1 MRLWTATESVAG
13 STSRCTRTAATRSV
27 FHALGELKAALHCP
41 VRLQRRSVI
50 GGVSRDMRKP
60 WTCLVCLTV
69 AVVIFGALV
78 TWIAFQPPR
87 QPPATSPDGSV
98 TFLGYTNDGSGTRLA
113 KFTVTNL
120 SPFTVA
126 RSPKCLIC
134 IAAPGAGWMPHSAIL
149 LPEFPRSKVLGAG
162 KWEIITVPPPT
173 NQSPWRISLYL
184 SNDARLA
191 WTISTAT

>member
-1 MRLWTATESVAG
+1 MHTPVHELTANNT
-13 STSRCTRTAATRSV
+13 
-27 FHALGELKAALHCP
+27 
-41 VRLQRRSVI
+41 
-50 GGVSRDMRKP
+50 VSRDMRKP
-60 WTCLVCLTV
+60 WIFLVCLTV

-126 RSPKCLIC
+126 RLPKCLIC
-134 IAAPGAGWMPHSAIL
+134 IAAPTPGAGWMPHSAIL

-162 KWEIITVPPPT
+162 KWEIVTVPPPT

-191 WTISTAT
+191 WTIKRLVNAALHAVGLPGRYGVATRQIDSGRIESQR